1 MAPLPRGIRK
11 HTSRQGFE
19 VRVTAMDPQTGES
32 RRFSAYAKTL
42 PEAKSLLR
50 DMKDRSRIAL
60 LPKDS
65 NTTLANWAEMWC
77 SEFLPL
83 KDLAS
88 STKEL
93 YFGLAKSHLL
103 NSELGKLKM
112 SHLTAQKI
120 EKYLVVELGEGSAS
134 LKRNVYAVLS
144 HLMKDAVRNG
154 VIARSPLADV
164 SRPKANKK
172 ESRFISQGD
181 LESLLN
187 ELESNRYLNV
197 FQFILQ
203 TGLRRGEVLA
213 LSWQDVDMA
222 NSFINVRASLDSK
235 MRRGA
240 VKTAKSQRTLDLNP
254 SAIQILKKQK
264 IRQLEETLLGG
275 NGVRGQD
282 GWDPVFTNEK
292 GAPICPRALLRVL
305 QRASTKANLNQSGG
319 SASIGIH
326 TLRHFVASKLL
337 TAGVDMLTVSR
348 ILGHDSIQTTVD
360 IYGHIEDKS
369 RKLAL
374 SLLA

>member
-1 MAPLPRGIRK
+1 MAQLPRGIRK

-19 VRVTAMDPQTGES
+19 VRVTAVDPQTGES
-32 RRFSAYAKTL
+32 RRYSTYAKTL
-42 PEAKSLLR
+42 AEAKITLQE
-50 DMKDRSRIAL
+50 MKNRSRIAV

-65 NTTLANWAEMWC
+65 NSTLSNWVEVWC

-83 KDLAS
+83 KDLAH

-93 YFGLAKSHLL
+93 YLGLARSHLV
-103 NSELGKLKM
+103 NSDLGKLKM
-112 SHLTAQKI
+112 SQLTAQKV
-120 EKYLVVELGEGSAS
+120 EKFLALELGQSSAS
-134 LKRNVYAVLS
+134 LKRNLYAVLS

-154 VIARSPLADV
+154 VIARSPLTEV
-164 SRPKANKK
+164 PRPKASKK
-172 ESRFISQGD
+172 ESKFISQLD
-181 LESLLN
+181 LENLLH
-187 ELESNRYLNV
+187 ELESSRYLSV

-213 LSWQDVDMA
+213 LSWQDVDLA
-222 NSFINVRASLDSK
+222 NAVISVRSSLDSK

-240 VKTAKSQRTLDLNP
+240 VKTAKSRRTLDLNP
-254 SAIQILKKQK
+254 SAMQILKKQK
-264 IRQLEETLLGG
+264 IRQFEEALLAG
-275 NGVRGQD
+275 NGVRCQD

-305 QRASTKANLNQSGG
+305 QRASARANVNSSGG